1 MLAEAPDISL
11 VLLDLHLPDAD
22 GLDLL
27 ADWAEEYP
35 ATAVVVLSGNDDP
48 ATARAALAAGASGF
62 IPKSDRREV
71 VSRALA
77 LVLAGGVYVPTFA
90 LQPDATAAP
99 RTGSRKPP
107 TGVPTPQSLGLT
119 ARQVEVMAL
128 LVQGRSNKAIGRA
141 LNLAEPT
148 VKNHVTALL
157 RALQVSSRT
166 EAVVAVTAWEW
177 VMPTGPVRP

>member
-1 MLAEAPDISL
+1 
-11 VLLDLHLPDAD
+11 
-22 GLDLL
+22 
-27 ADWAEEYP
+27 
-35 ATAVVVLSGNDDP
+35 
-48 ATARAALAAGASGF
+48 
-62 IPKSDRREV
+62 
-71 VSRALA
+71 
-77 LVLAGGVYVPTFA
+77 VYVPAFA
-90 LQPDATAAP
+90 LHPDATAAP

-107 TGVPTPQSLGLT
+107 TGVPTPQSLCLT